1 MSGLLDH
8 LCAHV
13 GDHRE
18 DGHPV
23 EDLLPG
29 ADVACLG
36 RHGPSEL
43 SGELPGVHSD
53 LDDVVDE
60 GQQRRQREGG
70 HEQRDEAKLDHCET
84 EGPFNQTHTFTAIQY
99 ECSVAKHSFDWSVL
113 IQVLTHFQ
121 VLLEEAQ
128 LPKALQVVVLLPA
141 AVQAL
146 WVAPSLPAAPP
157 VHQPPVRPQGG
168 NRDATQFG
176 LLRITIHSA
185 LIVYIPFKNLV

>member
-1 MSGLLDH
+1 MSEVKATMNAWGSTRDGESERARASLRTKTSERAARF
-8 LCAHV
+8 CTHV
-13 GDHRE
+13 GDHGE

-36 RHGPSEL
+36 RHRASEL

-84 EGPFNQTHTFTAIQY
+84 EG
-99 ECSVAKHSFDWSVL
+99 
-113 IQVLTHFQ
+113 
-121 VLLEEAQ
+121 
-128 LPKALQVVVLLPA
+128 
-141 AVQAL
+141 
-146 WVAPSLPAAPP
+146 
-157 VHQPPVRPQGG
+157 R
-168 NRDATQFG
+168 
-176 LLRITIHSA
+176 
-185 LIVYIPFKNLV
+185 

>member
-1 MSGLLDH
+1 MSGLLDYF
-8 LCAHV
+8 CTHV

-29 ADVACLG
+29 ADAASLG

-70 HEQRDEAKLDHCET
+70 HEQRDEAKLDHCEA
-84 EGPFNQTHTFTAIQY
+84 EGRFNQTHTFIEIQDWSS
-99 ECSVAKHSFDWSVL
+99 EKSPAAAKHFFHSPAAALVCLL

-141 AVQAL
+141 AVQTL

-168 NRDATQFG
+168 NREATKLF
-176 LLRITIHSA
+176 
-185 LIVYIPFKNLV
+185 